1 MKSIRSTHQSRQQG
15 VVLFTAMIFLIVLTL
30 LGINSVQN
38 SSLEERMAGNTR
50 NRDMAFQAAEAALR
64 QAENT
69 LTTWRAGPW
78 TGGGVPAGLS
88 NNPNHANDIG
98 YWGTVGNWAS
108 YKSVAV
114 TGVAENPRY
123 IIEKLPDVGTVEHY
137 RVTARGVGGDTN
149 AVVILQS
156 ALSYTPSP

>member
-1 MKSIRSTHQSRQQG
+1 MKCIRPPLPPHQKG
-15 VVLFTAMIFLIVLTL
+15 VVLFTAMIFLIVLSL
-30 LGINSVQN
+30 IGINSVQN
-38 SSLEERMAGNTR
+38 STLQERMAGNTR

-69 LTTWRAGPW
+69 LTTWRVGPW
-78 TGGGVPAGLS
+78 TGAVPAGLS
-88 NNPNHANDIG
+88 NNPNHANDQS
-98 YWGTVGNWAS
+98 YWGNSANWAS
-108 YKSVAV
+108 YRSVAV

-149 AVVILQS
+149 AVAILQS

>member
-1 MKSIRSTHQSRQQG
+1 MNCTRPSLPSRQTG
-15 VVLFTAMIFLIVLTL
+15 VVLFTAMIFLIILMLIGT
-30 LGINSVQN
+30 NSVQN
-38 SSLEERMAGNTR
+38 STLEERMAGNTR

-69 LTTWRAGPW
+69 LTTWRVGPW
-78 TGGGVPAGLS
+78 TGAVPAGLV
-88 NNPNHANDIG
+88 NNPTHANDIG
-98 YWGTVGNWAS
+98 YWSNSANWGS

-114 TGVAENPRY
+114 SGVAENPRY

-149 AVVILQS
+149 AVVILQV